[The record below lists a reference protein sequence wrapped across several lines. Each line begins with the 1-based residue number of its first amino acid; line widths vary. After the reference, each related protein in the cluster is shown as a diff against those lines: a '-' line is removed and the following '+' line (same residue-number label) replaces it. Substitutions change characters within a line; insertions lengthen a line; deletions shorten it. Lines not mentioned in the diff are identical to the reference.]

1 MRDRKMHL
9 LAYVKTGPTAQ
20 LAGAWRHP
28 EADLGDIFE
37 PERYEHMARV
47 LEAAR
52 FDGCFFADTLGL
64 PDIYNGSFDTYL
76 RYGGQL
82 SYLDPMIVLP
92 VMARATRHLGLGAT
106 LSTTFHHPYHLAR
119 ILASLDHL
127 SHGRACWNVVTSTT
141 DFEARNFGLS
151 DLPAKEV
158 RYDRADEVVE
168 ACCALWDCWQEDA
181 LVMDK
186 ESGFFIDP
194 EKVRYADY
202 EGHYARTRGPLTIPR
217 CPQGRPVL
225 MQAGSSPRGRDFAA
239 RWAEA
244 IFCSSGSK
252 KDTVEFYI
260 DIKGRMAR
268 FGRTPDD
275 CAICTSTTIVL
286 GETQSIAREKA
297 EYLTSLVPL
306 EMVLATNSAMLGAD
320 LNRTRDEVEL
330 SRNKGHQGHGG
341 LEDRI
346 RQTMRAEGVC
356 FAEAIRRPRNLMVG
370 TPATIADYM
379 QDLFESEACDGFVVT
394 PTISPIM
401 WEEFARMLTPEL
413 QRRGLLRTEYTGA
426 TMREN
431 LRR

>member
-9 LAYVKTGPTAQ
+9 LAYVKTGPTAT

-28 EADLGDIFE
+28 EADLDDIFKS
-37 PERYEHMARV
+37 ERYEHMARV
-47 LEAAR
+47 LEAAC

-64 PDIYNGSFDTYL
+64 PDIYKGSFDTYL

-106 LSTTFHHPYHLAR
+106 LSTTFYNPYHLAR
-119 ILASLDHL
+119 TLASLDHL

-141 DFEARNFGLS
+141 NFEAHNFGIGN
-151 DLPAKEV
+151 LPSKEA
-158 RYDRADEVVE
+158 RYDRGDEVVE

-186 ESGFFIDP
+186 ESGLFIDP
-194 EKVRYADY
+194 LKVRYADY
-202 EGHYARTRGPLTIPR
+202 EGRYVRTRGPLTIPR
-217 CPQGRPVL
+217 SPQGRPVL

-252 KDTVEFYI
+252 QDAIAFYN
-260 DIKGRMAR
+260 DIKGRLPG
-268 FGRTPDD
+268 FGRALDD
-275 CAICTSTTIVL
+275 CVICTSTTIVL
-286 GETQSIAREKA
+286 GETESIAREKA
-297 EYLTSLVPL
+297 DYLLSLVPL

-320 LNRTRDEVEL
+320 LSKTEDADELVRNRG
-330 SRNKGHQGHGG
+330 NQGHGG
-341 LEDRI
+341 LEDRV
-346 RQTMRAEGVC
+346 RQIMQTEGIS
-356 FAEAIRRPRNLMVG
+356 FAEAVRRPRNLVVG
-370 TPATIADYM
+370 TPAMVADYM
-379 QDLFESEACDGFVVT
+379 QDLFEADACDGFVVT
-394 PTISPIM
+394 PTISPVM
-401 WEEFARMLTPEL
+401 WEEVARMLTPEL
-413 QRRGLLRTEYTGA
+413 QRRGLLRTEYAGT

-431 LRR
+431 LRS

>member
-28 EADLGDIFE
+28 EADLEDIFE

-64 PDIYNGSFDTYL
+64 PDIYKGSFDTYL

-119 ILASLDHL
+119 VLASLDHL
-127 SHGRACWNVVTSTT
+127 SHGRACWNIVTSTT
-141 DFEARNFGLS
+141 DFEARNFGI
-151 DLPAKEV
+151 DELPSK
-158 RYDRADEVVE
+158 
-168 ACCALWDCWQEDA
+168 
-181 LVMDK
+181 
-186 ESGFFIDP
+186 
-194 EKVRYADY
+194 KVRYADY
-202 EGHYARTRGPLTIPR
+202 EGRYVRTRGPLTIPR

-252 KDTVEFYI
+252 KDATEFYT
-260 DIKGRMAR
+260 DIKGRIAR
-268 FGRTPDD
+268 FGRAPDD
-275 CAICTSTTIVL
+275 CAICTSTTVVL
-286 GETQSIAREKA
+286 GETEAIAREKA

-320 LNRTRDEVEL
+320 LSKTRDEIEL
-330 SRNKGHQGHGG
+330 THNKGHQGHGG

-346 RQTMRAEGVC
+346 RQTMRAEGIS
-356 FAEAIRRPRNLMVG
+356 FAEAIRRPRNLIVG
-370 TPATIADYM
+370 TPAMIADTM
-379 QDLFESEACDGFVVT
+379 QDLFESKACDGFVLT
-394 PTISPIM
+394 PTISPVM

-413 QRRGLLRTEYTGA
+413 QRRGLLRTEYTG
-426 TMREN
+426 TTTREN
-431 LRR
+431 LRS

>member
-28 EADLGDIFE
+28 EADLDDIFT

-64 PDIYNGSFDTYL
+64 PDIYKGSFDTYL
-76 RYGGQL
+76 REGGQL
-82 SYLDPMIVLP
+82 SYLDPMMVLP
-92 VMARATRHLGLGAT
+92 VMARATNHLGLGAT
-106 LSTTFHHPYHLAR
+106 LSTSFFNPYHLAR
-119 ILASLDHL
+119 MLASLDHL
-127 SHGRACWNVVTSTT
+127 SRGRACWNVVTSTM
-141 DFEARNFGLS
+141 DFEARNFGL
-151 DLPAKEV
+151 DALPAKDL

-168 ACCALWDCWQEDA
+168 ACCALWDCWQDDA

-186 ESGFFIDP
+186 ASGLFIDP
-194 EKVRYADY
+194 AKVRYADY
-202 EGHYARTRGPLTIPR
+202 KGRYVRTRGPLTVPR

-225 MQAGSSPRGRDFAA
+225 MQAGASPRGRDFAA

-252 KDTVEFYI
+252 KDAMEFYA
-260 DIKGRMAR
+260 DIKTRMAR
-268 FGRTPDD
+268 FGRVPGD
-275 CAICTSTTIVL
+275 CAICTSMTIVL
-286 GETQSIAREKA
+286 GETEEIAREKS
-297 EYLTSLVPL
+297 EYLLSLVPL

-320 LNRTRDEVEL
+320 LSTTENEDEL
-330 SRNKGHQGHGG
+330 TRNKGHQGHGG
-341 LEDRI
+341 LEERI
-346 RQTMRAEGVC
+346 RQTMRTQGIS
-356 FAEAIRRPRNLMVG
+356 FAEAIRRPRNLIAG

-379 QDLFESEACDGFVVT
+379 QDLFEAEACDGFVLT
-394 PTISPIM
+394 PTISPVM

-413 QRRGLLRTEYTGA
+413 QRRGLLRIEYMGA

-431 LRR
+431 LRS

>member
-28 EADLGDIFE
+28 EADLDDIFS

-64 PDIYNGSFDTYL
+64 PDIYKGSFDTYL
-76 RYGGQL
+76 REGGQL
-82 SYLDPMIVLP
+82 SYLDPMMVLP
-92 VMARATRHLGLGAT
+92 VMARATNHLGLGAT
-106 LSTTFHHPYHLAR
+106 LSTTFFNPYHLAR
-119 ILASLDHL
+119 MLASLDHL
-127 SHGRACWNVVTSTT
+127 SRGRACWNVVTSTM
-141 DFEARNFGLS
+141 DFEARNFGL
-151 DLPAKEV
+151 DALPAKDL

-168 ACCALWDCWQEDA
+168 ACCALWDCWQDDA

-186 ESGFFIDP
+186 ASGLFIDP
-194 EKVRYADY
+194 AKVRYADY
-202 EGHYARTRGPLTIPR
+202 EGRHVRTRGPLTVPR

-225 MQAGSSPRGRDFAA
+225 MQAGASPRGRDFAA

-252 KDTVEFYI
+252 KDAMEFYA
-260 DIKGRMAR
+260 DIKMRMAR
-268 FGRTPDD
+268 FGRVPGD
-275 CAICTSTTIVL
+275 CAVCTSMTIVL
-286 GETQSIAREKA
+286 GETEAIAREKA
-297 EYLTSLVPL
+297 EYLLSLVPL

-320 LNRTRDEVEL
+320 LSTAEDEDEL
-330 SRNKGHQGHGG
+330 TRNKGHQGHGG
-341 LEDRI
+341 LEERI
-346 RQTMRAEGVC
+346 RQTMRAEGIT
-356 FAEAIRRPRNLMVG
+356 FAEAIRRPRNLIAG

-379 QDLFESEACDGFVVT
+379 QDLFEAEACDGFVLT
-394 PTISPIM
+394 PTISPVM

-413 QRRGLLRTEYTGA
+413 QRRRLLRTDYEGA

-431 LRR
+431 LRS

>member
-28 EADLGDIFE
+28 EADLDDIFS

-64 PDIYNGSFDTYL
+64 PDIYKGSFDTYL
-76 RYGGQL
+76 REGGQL
-82 SYLDPMIVLP
+82 SYLDPMMVLP
-92 VMARATRHLGLGAT
+92 VMARATNHLGLGAT
-106 LSTTFHHPYHLAR
+106 LSTTFFNPYHLAR
-119 ILASLDHL
+119 MLASLDHL
-127 SHGRACWNVVTSTT
+127 SRGRACWNVVTSTM
-141 DFEARNFGLS
+141 DFEARNFGL
-151 DLPAKEV
+151 DALPAKDS

-186 ESGFFIDP
+186 ASGLFIDP
-194 EKVRYADY
+194 AKVRYADY
-202 EGHYARTRGPLTIPR
+202 EGRHVRTRGPLTVPR
-217 CPQGRPVL
+217 SPQGRPVL
-225 MQAGSSPRGRDFAA
+225 MQAGASPRGRDFAA

-252 KDTVEFYI
+252 KDALEFYA
-260 DIKGRMAR
+260 DLKTRMAR
-268 FGRTPDD
+268 FGRVPGD
-275 CAICTSTTIVL
+275 CTICTSMTIVL
-286 GETQSIAREKA
+286 GETEAIAREKA
-297 EYLTSLVPL
+297 EYLLSLVPL

-320 LNRTRDEVEL
+320 LSTTEDEDEL
-330 SRNKGHQGHGG
+330 TRNKGHQGHGG
-341 LEDRI
+341 LEERI
-346 RQTMRAEGVC
+346 RQTMRAEGIT
-356 FAEAIRRPRNLMVG
+356 FAEAIRRPRNLIVG

-379 QDLFESEACDGFVVT
+379 QDLFEAEACDGFVLT
-394 PTISPIM
+394 PTISPVM

-413 QRRGLLRTEYTGA
+413 QRRRLLRTDYEGA

-431 LRR
+431 LRS

>member
-28 EADLGDIFE
+28 EAPLDDIFA

-64 PDIYNGSFDTYL
+64 PDIYKGSFDTYL
-76 RYGGQL
+76 R
-82 SYLDPMIVLP
+82 PMIVLP
-92 VMARATRHLGLGAT
+92 VMARATQHLGLGAT

-119 ILASLDHL
+119 LLASLDHL

-141 DFEARNFGLS
+141 DFEARNFGIGE
-151 DLPAKEV
+151 LPAKDA

-168 ACCALWDCWQEDA
+168 ACCALWDCWQDDA

-186 ESGFFIDP
+186 ESGLFIDP
-194 EKVRYADY
+194 DKVRYADY
-202 EGHYARTRGPLTIPR
+202 EGRYVRTRGPLTIPR
-217 CPQGRPVL
+217 SPQGRPVL

-244 IFCSSGSK
+244 IFSTAGSK
-252 KDTVEFYI
+252 NDSIEFYN
-260 DIKGRMAR
+260 DIKGRMVGV
-268 FGRTPDD
+268 GRAPGD
-275 CAICTSTTIVL
+275 CAICTSTTVVL
-286 GETQSIAREKA
+286 GETESIAREKA
-297 EYLTSLVPL
+297 DYLLSLVPL
-306 EMVLATNSAMLGAD
+306 EMVLATKSAMLGAD
-320 LNRTRDEVEL
+320 LNRTRDENEL
-330 SRNKGHQGHGG
+330 AQNKGHQGHGG
-341 LEDRI
+341 LEDRM
-346 RQTMRAEGVC
+346 RQTMRAEGIS
-356 FAEAIRRPRNLMVG
+356 FAEAIRRPRSMLVG
-370 TPATIADYM
+370 TPAMVADLM
-379 QDLFESEACDGFVVT
+379 QDLFEAGACDGFVLT
-394 PTISPIM
+394 PTISPVM

-413 QRRGLLRTEYTGA
+413 QRRGLLRTDYAGT

-431 LRR
+431 LRS

>member
-28 EADLGDIFE
+28 EADLDDIFS

-64 PDIYNGSFDTYL
+64 PDIYKGSFDTYL
-76 RYGGQL
+76 REGGQL
-82 SYLDPMIVLP
+82 SYLDPMMVLP
-92 VMARATRHLGLGAT
+92 VMARVTSHLGLGAT
-106 LSTTFHHPYHLAR
+106 LSTTFFNPYHLAR
-119 ILASLDHL
+119 MLASLDHL
-127 SHGRACWNVVTSTT
+127 SRGRACWNVVTSTM
-141 DFEARNFGLS
+141 DFEARNFGL
-151 DLPAKEV
+151 DALPAKDS

-168 ACCALWDCWQEDA
+168 ACCALWDCWQDDA

-186 ESGFFIDP
+186 ASGLFIDP
-194 EKVRYADY
+194 AKVRYANY
-202 EGHYARTRGPLTIPR
+202 EGRHVRTRGPLTVPR
-217 CPQGRPVL
+217 SPQGRPVL
-225 MQAGSSPRGRDFAA
+225 MQAGASPRGRDFAA

-252 KDTVEFYI
+252 TDAIEFYA
-260 DIKGRMAR
+260 DIKTRIAR
-268 FGRTPDD
+268 FGRVPGD
-275 CAICTSTTIVL
+275 CTICTSMTIVL
-286 GETQSIAREKA
+286 GETAAIAREKA
-297 EYLTSLVPL
+297 EYLLSLVPL

-320 LNRTRDEVEL
+320 LSTTGNEDEL
-330 SRNKGHQGHGG
+330 TRNKGHQGHGG
-341 LEDRI
+341 LEERI
-346 RQTMRAEGVC
+346 RQTMRAEGIT
-356 FAEAIRRPRNLMVG
+356 FAEAIRRPRNLIVG

-379 QDLFESEACDGFVVT
+379 QDLFEAEACDGFVLT
-394 PTISPIM
+394 PTISPVM

-413 QRRGLLRTEYTGA
+413 QRRRVLRTDYEGA

-431 LRR
+431 LRS

>member
-28 EADLGDIFE
+28 EADLDDIFR

-64 PDIYNGSFDTYL
+64 PDVYKGSFDTYL
-76 RYGGQL
+76 REGGQL
-82 SYLDPMIVLP
+82 SYLDPMMVLP
-92 VMARATRHLGLGAT
+92 VMARATNHLGLGAT
-106 LSTTFHHPYHLAR
+106 LSTTFFNPYHLAR
-119 ILASLDHL
+119 MLASLDHL
-127 SHGRACWNVVTSTT
+127 SRGRACWNVVTSTM
-141 DFEARNFGLS
+141 DFEARNFGLGA
-151 DLPAKEV
+151 LPAKDS

-168 ACCALWDCWQEDA
+168 ACCALWDCWQDDA

-186 ESGFFIDP
+186 ASGLFIDP
-194 EKVRYADY
+194 AKVRYADY
-202 EGHYARTRGPLTIPR
+202 EGRHVRTRGPLTVPR
-217 CPQGRPVL
+217 SPQGRPVL
-225 MQAGSSPRGRDFAA
+225 MQAGASPRGRDFAA

-252 KDTVEFYI
+252 EDATEFYA
-260 DIKGRMAR
+260 DIKTRMAR
-268 FGRTPDD
+268 FDRVPGD
-275 CAICTSTTIVL
+275 CTICTSMTIVL
-286 GETQSIAREKA
+286 GETEAIAREKA
-297 EYLTSLVPL
+297 EYLLSLVPL

-320 LNRTRDEVEL
+320 LSTTGNEDDLT
-330 SRNKGHQGHGG
+330 RNKGHQGHGG
-341 LEDRI
+341 LEERI
-346 RQTMRAEGVC
+346 RQTMRAEGIT
-356 FAEAIRRPRNLMVG
+356 FAEAIRRPRNLIVG

-379 QDLFESEACDGFVVT
+379 QDLFEEEACDGFVLT
-394 PTISPIM
+394 PTISPVM

-413 QRRGLLRTEYTGA
+413 QRRRLLRTDYEGA

-431 LRR
+431 LRS

>member
-28 EADLGDIFE
+28 EADLDDIFS

-64 PDIYNGSFDTYL
+64 PDIYKGSFDTYL
-76 RYGGQL
+76 REGGQL
-82 SYLDPMIVLP
+82 SYLDPMMVLP
-92 VMARATRHLGLGAT
+92 VMARATNHLGLGAT
-106 LSTTFHHPYHLAR
+106 LSTTFFNPYHLAR
-119 ILASLDHL
+119 MLASLDHL
-127 SHGRACWNVVTSTT
+127 SRGRACWNVVTSTM
-141 DFEARNFGLS
+141 DFEARNFGL
-151 DLPAKEV
+151 DALPAKDL

-168 ACCALWDCWQEDA
+168 ACCALWDCWQDDA

-186 ESGFFIDP
+186 ASGLFIDP
-194 EKVRYADY
+194 AKVRYADY
-202 EGHYARTRGPLTIPR
+202 KGRHVRTRGPLTVPR

-225 MQAGSSPRGRDFAA
+225 MQAGASPRGRDFAA

-252 KDTVEFYI
+252 KDAMEFYA
-260 DIKGRMAR
+260 DIKTRMAR
-268 FGRTPDD
+268 FGRVPGD
-275 CAICTSTTIVL
+275 CAICTSMTIVL
-286 GETQSIAREKA
+286 GETEAIAREKA
-297 EYLTSLVPL
+297 EYLLSLVPL

-320 LNRTRDEVEL
+320 LSTAENEDEL
-330 SRNKGHQGHGG
+330 TRNKGHQGHGG
-341 LEDRI
+341 LEERI
-346 RQTMRAEGVC
+346 RQTMRAEGIT
-356 FAEAIRRPRNLMVG
+356 FAEAIRRPRNLIVG

-379 QDLFESEACDGFVVT
+379 QDLFEAEACDGFVLT
-394 PTISPIM
+394 PTISPVM

-413 QRRGLLRTEYTGA
+413 QRRRLLRTDYEGA

-431 LRR
+431 LRS

>member
-28 EADLGDIFE
+28 EADVGDIFA
-37 PERYEHMARV
+37 PERYEHMAQV

-64 PDIYNGSFDTYL
+64 PDIYKGSFDTYL

-119 ILASLDHL
+119 LLASLDHL
-127 SHGRACWNVVTSTT
+127 SGGRACWNIVTSTT
-141 DFEARNFGLS
+141 DFEARNFGLRE
-151 DLPAKEV
+151 LPAKEL

-186 ESGFFIDP
+186 ESGLFIDP

-202 EGHYARTRGPLTIPR
+202 QGHHVRSRGPLTIPR
-217 CPQGRPVL
+217 SPQGRPVL

-244 IFCSSGSK
+244 IFSSSGSK
-252 KDTVEFYI
+252 EDACAFYR

-268 FGRTPDD
+268 FGRAPDD
-275 CAICTSTTIVL
+275 CALCTSTTVVL
-286 GETQSIAREKA
+286 GETEAIAREKA
-297 EYLTSLVPL
+297 AYLLSLVPL

-320 LNRTRDEVEL
+320 LDKTRDEIEL
-330 SRNKGHQGHGG
+330 GRNKGHQGHGG

-346 RQTMRAEGVC
+346 RQTMRAEGIS
-356 FAEAIRRPRNLMVG
+356 FAEAIRRPRNLLVG
-370 TPATIADYM
+370 TPAMIADTM
-379 QDLFESEACDGFVVT
+379 QDLFEAEACDGFVLT
-394 PTISPIM
+394 PTISPVM

-413 QRRGLLRTEYTGA
+413 QRRGLLRTDYTGR

-431 LRR
+431 LRS

>member
-28 EADLGDIFE
+28 AADLDDIFR
-37 PERYEHMARV
+37 PERYEHLARV

-64 PDIYNGSFDTYL
+64 PDVYKGSFDTYL
-76 RYGGQL
+76 RHGGQL
-82 SYLDPMIVLP
+82 SYLDPMMVLP

-106 LSTTFHHPYHLAR
+106 LSTTFFNPYHLAR
-119 ILASLDHL
+119 TLASLDHL
-127 SHGRACWNVVTSTT
+127 SHGRACWNVVTSTM
-141 DFEARNFGLS
+141 DFEARNFGIGELA
-151 DLPAKEV
+151 AKEV

-168 ACCALWDCWQEDA
+168 ACCALWDCWQDDA

-186 ESGFFIDP
+186 ESGLFIDP

-202 EGHYARTRGPLTIPR
+202 EGRYVCTRGPLTIPR
-217 CPQGRPVL
+217 SPQGRPVL

-244 IFCSSGSK
+244 IFNSSGSK
-252 KDTVEFYI
+252 TDAVEFYS
-260 DIKGRMAR
+260 DIKGRMQR
-268 FGRTPDD
+268 FGRPPDD
-275 CAICTSTTIVL
+275 CALCTSTTIVL
-286 GETQSIAREKA
+286 GETESIAREKA
-297 EYLTSLVPL
+297 DYLVSLVPL

-320 LNRTRDEVEL
+320 LSTTKDEDEL

-346 RQTMRAEGVC
+346 RQTMRAESIS

-370 TPATIADYM
+370 TPAMIADYM
-379 QDLFESEACDGFVVT
+379 QDMFEAEACDGFVLT
-394 PTISPIM
+394 PTISPLM
-401 WEEFARMLTPEL
+401 WEEFARLLTPEL

-431 LRR
+431 LRT

>member
-1 MRDRKMHL
+1 MRNRQMHL

-28 EADLGDIFE
+28 EAPIDDIFN
-37 PERYEHMARV
+37 PERYEHMAKV

-64 PDIYNGSFDTYL
+64 PDVYKGSFDTYL

-106 LSTTFHHPYHLAR
+106 LSTTFFNAYHLAR
-119 ILASLDHL
+119 TLASLDHL
-127 SHGRACWNVVTSTT
+127 SGGRACWNVVTSTM
-141 DFEARNFGLS
+141 DFEAQNFGIGN
-151 DLPAKEV
+151 LPAKEL
-158 RYDRADEVVE
+158 RYDQADEVVE
-168 ACCALWDCWQEDA
+168 ACCALWDCWQDDA

-186 ESGFFIDP
+186 ESGLFIDP

-202 EGHYARTRGPLTIPR
+202 EGRYVRTRGPLTIPR
-217 CPQGRPVL
+217 SPQGRPVL
-225 MQAGSSPRGRDFAA
+225 MQAGASPRGRDFAA

-244 IFCSSGSK
+244 IFSTAGSK
-252 KDTVEFYI
+252 QDAIAFYN
-260 DIKGRMAR
+260 DIKGRMPG

-275 CAICTSTTIVL
+275 CALCTSMTVVL
-286 GETQSIAREKA
+286 GETEAIAREKA
-297 EYLTSLVPL
+297 DYLQSLVPL

-320 LNRTRDEVEL
+320 LSKTKDEDEL
-330 SRNKGHQGHGG
+330 AENKGHQGHGG
-341 LEDRI
+341 LEQRI
-346 RQTMRAEGVC
+346 RQTMRAENIS
-356 FAEAIRRPRNLMVG
+356 FAEAVRRPRNMVVG
-370 TPATIADYM
+370 TPEMVADHM
-379 QDLFESEACDGFVVT
+379 QDLFEAEACDGFVLT
-394 PTISPIM
+394 PTISPLM

-431 LRR
+431 LRS

>member
-1 MRDRKMHL
+1 MHDRKMHL
-9 LAYVKTGPTAQ
+9 MAYVKTGPTAQ

-28 EADLGDIFE
+28 AADLDDIFR

-64 PDIYNGSFDTYL
+64 PDIYKDSFDTYL
-76 RYGGQL
+76 AYGGQL
-82 SYLDPMIVLP
+82 SYLDPLMVLP

-106 LSTTFHHPYHLAR
+106 LSTTFFHPYQLAR
-119 ILASLDHL
+119 TLASLDHL
-127 SHGRACWNVVTSTT
+127 SDGRACWNVVTSTT
-141 DFEARNFGLS
+141 DFEARNFGM
-151 DLPAKEV
+151 DNLPSKDE

-168 ACCALWDCWQEDA
+168 ACCALWDCWQNDA

-186 ESGFFIDP
+186 ESGLFIDP
-194 EKVRYADY
+194 EKVRRADY
-202 EGHYARTRGPLTIPR
+202 EGRYVRTRGPLTVPR
-217 CPQGRPVL
+217 SPQGRPVL

-244 IFCSSGSK
+244 IFCTSGSK
-252 KDTVEFYI
+252 QDAVELYA
-260 DIKGRMAR
+260 DIKGRMDR
-268 FGRTPDD
+268 LDRGPNE
-275 CAICTSTTIVL
+275 CAICASATVVL
-286 GETQSIAREKA
+286 GETETIAREKA

-320 LNRTRDEVEL
+320 LSKTKDEDEL
-330 SRNKGHQGHGG
+330 THNKGHQGHGG

-346 RQTMRAEGVC
+346 RQTMRAEGIS
-356 FAEAIRRPRNLMVG
+356 FAEAIRRPRNMIVG
-370 TPATIADYM
+370 TPTMIADHL
-379 QDLFESEACDGFVVT
+379 QDMFQAEACDGFVLT
-394 PTISPIM
+394 PTISPLM

-413 QRRGLLRTEYTGA
+413 QRRGLLRMEYSGT

-431 LRR
+431 LRS

>member
-28 EADLGDIFE
+28 EADLDDIFR

-64 PDIYNGSFDTYL
+64 PDIYKGSFDTYL
-76 RYGGQL
+76 REGGQL
-82 SYLDPMIVLP
+82 SYLDPMMVLP
-92 VMARATRHLGLGAT
+92 VMARATNHLGLGAT
-106 LSTTFHHPYHLAR
+106 LSTTFFNPYHLAR
-119 ILASLDHL
+119 MLASLDHL
-127 SHGRACWNVVTSTT
+127 SRGRACWNVVTSTM
-141 DFEARNFGLS
+141 DFEARNFGL
-151 DLPAKEV
+151 DALPAKDS

-186 ESGFFIDP
+186 ASGLFIDP
-194 EKVRYADY
+194 AKVRYADY
-202 EGHYARTRGPLTIPR
+202 EGRHVRTRGPLTVPR

-225 MQAGSSPRGRDFAA
+225 MQAGASPRGRDFAA

-244 IFCSSGSK
+244 ISCSSGSK
-252 KDTVEFYI
+252 KDAMEFYA
-260 DIKGRMAR
+260 DIKTRMAR
-268 FGRTPDD
+268 FGRVPGD
-275 CAICTSTTIVL
+275 CTICTSMTIVL
-286 GETQSIAREKA
+286 GETEAIAREKA
-297 EYLTSLVPL
+297 EYLLSLVPL

-320 LNRTRDEVEL
+320 LSTTEDEDEL
-330 SRNKGHQGHGG
+330 TRNKGHQGHGG
-341 LEDRI
+341 LEERI
-346 RQTMRAEGVC
+346 RQTMRAEGIT
-356 FAEAIRRPRNLMVG
+356 FAEAIRRPRNLIAG

-379 QDLFESEACDGFVVT
+379 QDLFEAEACDGFVLT
-394 PTISPIM
+394 PTISPVM

-413 QRRGLLRTEYTGA
+413 QRRRLLRTDYMGA

-431 LRR
+431 LRS